1 MYPDTMLGAMFS
13 PRNEGM
19 VPRTHEYFF
28 DRNGDLFAS
37 ILDFYRTGYVSV
49 VHACTRVRSSCACSY
64 VSTCGVRV
72 CCALCS
78 HKAYNAENW

>member
-49 VHACTRVRSSCACSY
+49 VHACAVVVCVFVCQRVRGACML
-64 VSTCGVRV
+64 RV
-72 CCALCS
+72 VF
-78 HKAYNAENW
+78 